1 MKKILTL
8 SVACIAI
15 FIFLGLMPVHGEAE
29 IYDNVIR
36 LHVLAN
42 SDREEDQ
49 KLKLEVRDVV
59 LKEVSELCLDVSD
72 IDEAKEKIENE
83 ITDIEVA
90 AEKYI
95 KEAGYD
101 YDVSIDFD
109 REIYATKDYKDF
121 SFPAGKYLSLQVKIG
136 SAEGKN
142 WWCVLFPPMCLSTA
156 VESKKDA
163 EAALVN
169 IGLSGEQYKII
180 TDNDNAKYNVRFK
193 ILETIEKAIS

>member
-49 KLKLEVRDVV
+49 ELKLKVRDVI
-59 LKEVSELCLDVSD
+59 LEEVSESCVDVSD
-72 IDEAKEKIENE
+72 IEEAKKKINNE
-83 ITDIEVA
+83 IPNIEAVA
-90 AEKYI
+90 ERYI
-95 KEAGYD
+95 RELGYN

-109 REIYATKDYKDF
+109 HEIYATREYEDF

-136 SAEGKN
+136 AAEGKN

-163 EAALVN
+163 EAALVD

-193 ILETIEKAIS
+193 ILETIEKVIS